1 MKSEKKERK
10 ESKLSGLLAQKRK
23 LTDKITETE
32 KKQEAVAKELEKL
45 KEQLAGV
52 EDGIHRLEDRPVWI
66 TTHALNR
73 YRERVGPADIS
84 EEEVRKIIFTPLVI
98 KAIDTLGNCTVPLA
112 PDSQVYL
119 VIEDRKVITILHG
132 KEDRH

>member
-32 KKQEAVAKELEKL
+32 KKQEAVTKELEKL